1 MSEAEFKHQKNL
13 FIDKSAGGKFLNEFN
28 ENCSKLQDYC
38 DTLAAEVDAR
48 KDIIH
53 LLTDAYT
60 SCTASISQLVQT
72 IKVIGGPLLPYMVSI
87 FTYMDRIFFRTGNVE
102 RVNFR

>member
-1 MSEAEFKHQKNL
+1 MFYRQ
-13 FIDKSAGGKFLNEFN
+13 FICQLSFLIVQLYNCILLKGQNTTFDHSCLLLDKSAGGKFLKEFN
-28 ENCSKLQDYC
+28 ENCAKLQDYC
-38 DTLAAEVDAR
+38 DSLAAEVDAR

-72 IKVIGGPLLPYMVSI
+72 IKVLS
-87 FTYMDRIFFRTGNVE
+87 
-102 RVNFR
+102 VNI

>member
-1 MSEAEFKHQKNL
+1 MKDYSITNICCSP
-13 FIDKSAGGKFLNEFN
+13 FIYSPLDKSAGGKFLKEFN
-28 ENCSKLQDYC
+28 ENCAKLQDYC
-38 DTLAAEVDAR
+38 DSLAGEVDAR

-72 IKVIGGPLLPYMVSI
+72 IKVTPDTFNHSKDTNNIVLK
-87 FTYMDRIFFRTGNVE
+87 
-102 RVNFR
+102 